1 MADTR
6 WLDPDESRA
15 WRGWLV
21 ASQLLHAQIG
31 RDLQSDSG
39 LSEADYRVLVDLT
52 EAPEHRIRMSE
63 LALRLDWS
71 KSRLSHHIA
80 RMEARGLVRR
90 EDCPSDA
97 RGSLAILTPCGRDEL
112 ERAAPAH
119 VASVR
124 RHFIDLLDREQLG
137 QLVGIAETIADHLR
151 GQSAGAAAVI
161 GAACPIEAAGAAD
174 GDPDPDSGPDPDAG
188 PDPDSELTAS

>member
-1 MADTR
+1 VSDTR
-6 WLDPDESRA
+6 WLDPEESKA

-39 LSEADYRVLVDLT
+39 LSEADYRVLVDLS
-52 EAPEHRIRMSE
+52 EAAEHRIRMSE

-97 RGSLAILTPCGRDEL
+97 RGSFAILTPGGREEL
-112 ERAAPAH
+112 ERAAPGH

-124 RHFIDLLDREQLG
+124 RHFIDLLDRKQLG
-137 QLVGIAETIADHLR
+137 QLVGIVETLADHLR
-151 GQSAGAAAVI
+151 GQSTGAAAV
-161 GAACPIEAAGAAD
+161 GEAACPLAASEPAD
-174 GDPDPDSGPDPDAG
+174 S
-188 PDPDSELTAS
+188 